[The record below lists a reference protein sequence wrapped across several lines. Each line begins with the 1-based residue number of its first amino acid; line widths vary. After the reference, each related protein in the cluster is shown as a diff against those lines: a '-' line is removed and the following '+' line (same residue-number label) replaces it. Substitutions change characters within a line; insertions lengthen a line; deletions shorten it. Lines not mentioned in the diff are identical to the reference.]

1 VITTAHCIPAGDWI
15 DSILKAH
22 EKPFAGIGGAIEND
36 GTSGLTDWAIYFCR
50 YSRYM
55 LPFGEREVDDIPGDN
70 ASYKRAAMEGCK
82 EARRNGFWEPT
93 VHAQF
98 AREGLRLLTTPS
110 ILVRHKK
117 SFAAWSF
124 TGNRFQHGKRFGAAR
139 ALNLNPMRRLV
150 YTLLSPLIPFVLL
163 SRIARQVLFKKR
175 HMAKLLLSLPILM
188 LFLISWSAGE
198 LAGYLQGPDNPE
210 RTATA

>member
-1 VITTAHCIPAGDWI
+1 MGQTLSVVIGAYNARSSIAECLESVERQRNGRVIEVIVVDNSTDGTADIAATNFDHVQVIRSPESNFIPELWEVGINRSTGDIIVITTAHCIPAGDWI

-82 EARRNGFWEPT
+82 EERRNGFWEPT

-98 AREGLRLLTTPS
+98 AREGLRLL
-110 ILVRHKK
+110 
-117 SFAAWSF
+117 
-124 TGNRFQHGKRFGAAR
+124 
-139 ALNLNPMRRLV
+139 
-150 YTLLSPLIPFVLL
+150 
-163 SRIARQVLFKKR
+163 
-175 HMAKLLLSLPILM
+175 
-188 LFLISWSAGE
+188 
-198 LAGYLQGPDNPE
+198 
-210 RTATA
+210 